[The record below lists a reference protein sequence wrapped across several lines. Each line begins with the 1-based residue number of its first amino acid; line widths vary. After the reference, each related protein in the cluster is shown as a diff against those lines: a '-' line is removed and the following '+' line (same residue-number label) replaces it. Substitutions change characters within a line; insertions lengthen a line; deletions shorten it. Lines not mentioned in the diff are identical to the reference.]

1 MTTYLPHLRGAGAAR
16 LKLSREQSELATV
29 KTSTRR
35 KRSDRASCII
45 VEQHYY
51 DRARKQIQDD
61 DYRSSIP
68 TVQALLLLAK
78 RDTGCGRSLHC
89 WHLVGAATRMVIDLG
104 MHRKAAL
111 VLRAKDT
118 TYGQIETRR
127 RTFWQ
132 AYIMDKHTA
141 ASLGRPVFLREE
153 DIDVLL
159 PSEVAPDEFERWV
172 GRYPATCTPP
182 ENRAISTHNAFARL
196 SVVLQSIINDVYST
210 RARKQQFEKH
220 PTTGD
225 LTCYV
230 VLRELHR
237 QLESWKT
244 SLPNHLQWV
253 PGNKCSTPPP
263 HQLLLHAVSPSNYS
277 RRVI

>member
-1 MTTYLPHLRGAGAAR
+1 MIFT
-16 LKLSREQSELATV
+16 
-29 KTSTRR
+29 
-35 KRSDRASCII
+35 

-89 WHLVGAATRMVIDLG
+89 WHLVGSATRMVVDLG

-159 PSEVAPDEFERWV
+159 PSEVAPDEFDRWV
-172 GRYPATCTPP
+172 GRYPQGCPPP

-196 SVVLQSIINDVYST
+196 SIVLQSIINDVYST
-210 RARKQQFEKH
+210 RARKQHFEKH
-220 PTTGD
+220 PTTGE

-230 VLRELHR
+230 VLRELHG
-237 QLESWKT
+237 QLQSWRS
-244 SLPNHLQWV
+244 SLPNHLAWI
-253 PGNKCSTPPP
+253 PEAKCSTPPP
-263 HQLLLHAVSPSNYS
+263 HQLLLHAVGAGNQIELSPNTDDISHS
-277 RRVI
+277 FTILACFCSFDP

>member
-1 MTTYLPHLRGAGAAR
+1 M
-16 LKLSREQSELATV
+16 
-29 KTSTRR
+29 
-35 KRSDRASCII
+35 
-45 VEQHYY
+45 
-51 DRARKQIQDD
+51 
-61 DYRSSIP
+61 
-68 TVQALLLLAK
+68 
-78 RDTGCGRSLHC
+78 LHC
-89 WHLVGAATRMVIDLG
+89 WHLIGAATRMVIDLG

-172 GRYPATCTPP
+172 GRYPVGLPHP

-196 SVVLQSIINDVYST
+196 SIILQSVINDLYST
-210 RARKQQFEKH
+210 RARKWNFEMN
-220 PTTGD
+220 PVTGEIA
-225 LTCYV
+225 CYT
-230 VLRELHR
+230 VLRELHS
-237 QLESWKT
+237 QLESWKS
-244 SLPNHLQWV
+244 SLPNHLQWT
-253 PGNKCSTPPP
+253 PASQSSPPPP
-263 HQLLLHAVSPSNYS
+263 HQLLLHAVSFSPGPGVWDCY
-277 RRVI
+277 

>member
-1 MTTYLPHLRGAGAAR
+1 
-16 LKLSREQSELATV
+16 
-29 KTSTRR
+29 
-35 KRSDRASCII
+35 
-45 VEQHYY
+45 
-51 DRARKQIQDD
+51 
-61 DYRSSIP
+61 
-68 TVQALLLLAK
+68 
-78 RDTGCGRSLHC
+78 
-89 WHLVGAATRMVIDLG
+89 MVVDLG

-159 PSEVAPDEFERWV
+159 PSEVAPDEFDRWV
-172 GRYPATCTPP
+172 GRYPQGCSPP

-196 SVVLQSIINDVYST
+196 SIVLQSIINDVYST
-210 RARKQQFEKH
+210 RARKQHFEKH
-220 PTTGD
+220 PTTGE

-230 VLRELHR
+230 VLRELHG
-237 QLESWKT
+237 QLQSWRS
-244 SLPNHLQWV
+244 SLPSHLAWI
-253 PGNKCSTPPP
+253 PDSKCSTPPP
-263 HQLLLHAVSPSNYS
+263 HQLLLHAVSPSTASQYRNRADIWSYNECP
-277 RRVI
+277 